1 MRRVKVKLC
10 LVILGI
16 LVIVGIMVIKL
27 NGYENSRYKQNRSNQ
42 GKCIANIESSKE
54 SNNSGYRVDYVNDE
68 AYLLNNG
75 EKVEI
80 VKSLEKYKDIS
91 EIYYECF
98 AIVKNDKESY
108 GVIDS
113 NGNEIIPVEYT
124 NIDFDV
130 LYSENW
136 YGSHVVFKLK
146 KDDGYDIMEINFND

>member
-1 MRRVKVKLC
+1 MWCLKVNMRRVKVKLC

-75 EKVEI
+75 EKVAGPY
-80 VKSLEKYKDIS
+80 LY
-91 EIYYECF
+91 IYSDFE
-98 AIVKNDKESY
+98 ESY
-108 GVIDS
+108 IKECRYVGENHKIGYIDS
-113 NGNEIIPVEYT
+113 NGHEIISPKYIEASKMSYNRALVKE
-124 NIDFDV
+124 
-130 LYSENW
+130 S
-136 YGSHVVFKLK
+136 LK
-146 KDDGYDIMEINFND
+146 DGYYFINT